1 MKDLNEPQALNKD
14 LLEHIAPRSIAAG
27 STIHSI
33 EILVNL
39 FIKVFF
45 KKDEFIV

>member
-1 MKDLNEPQALNKD
+1 MNKD
-14 LLEHIAPRSIAAG
+14 LPEHMAPRSIAAD

-39 FIKVFF
+39 FIHVFF
-45 KKDEFIV
+45 RKNEFIV

>member
-1 MKDLNEPQALNKD
+1 VKDLNEPQAMNKD
-14 LLEHIAPRSIAAG
+14 LLERIALQSIAAG

-39 FIKVFF
+39 LIQLFF
-45 KKDEFIV
+45 RKNEFIV

>member
-1 MKDLNEPQALNKD
+1 VKGLNEPQAMNKD
-14 LLEHIAPRSIAAG
+14 LLEHIALQSVAAG

-39 FIKVFF
+39 FIQVFYR
-45 KKDEFIV
+45 KNEFIV